1 VGDSSGKPA
10 RKTPRAPAVA
20 PAMRKAKSAKLEP
33 PQAAP
38 SQPAPPVEPPASS
51 DVSLR
56 LDAAVKRHFA
66 LVDRRDTSQAG
77 KQAVALA
84 HAEVWRLRADQHH
97 HEGFPDA
104 ARKASSSANELEQLA
119 AKLERDSLADRV
131 AELERRLSATRKA
144 AAGLADLDD

>member
-1 VGDSSGKPA
+1 MRKPKPA
-10 RKTPRAPAVA
+10 KV
-20 PAMRKAKSAKLEP
+20 EP
-33 PQAAP
+33 PPAAP

-51 DVSLR
+51 DVALR

-97 HEGFPDA
+97 HEGLPDA

-119 AKLERDSLADRV
+119 AKLERDSLADRIREV
-131 AELERRLSATRKA
+131 ERKLSMKRKA
-144 AAGLADLDD
+144 GARLAKLDD

>member
-1 VGDSSGKPA
+1 VGDSSGKPT
-10 RKTPRAPAVA
+10 RKTPRAPVVA
-20 PAMRKAKSAKLEP
+20 PAMRKAKPAKVER
-33 PQAAP
+33 AR
-38 SQPAPPVEPPASS
+38 SEPAPPVEPVGPAASS
-51 DVSLR
+51 DVALR

-66 LVDRRDTSQAG
+66 LVDLRDTSQAG

-97 HEGFPDA
+97 HEGLPDA

>member
-1 VGDSSGKPA
+1 VGDSSGKPV
-10 RKTPRAPAVA
+10 RQTPRAPVVA
-20 PAMRKAKSAKLEP
+20 PAMRKAKPAKVEP
-33 PQAAP
+33 PVE
-38 SQPAPPVEPPASS
+38 PAPPVEPVASAASS

-66 LVDRRDTSQAG
+66 LVDRRDHSQAG

-97 HEGFPDA
+97 HEGLPDA

>member
-1 VGDSSGKPA
+1 MRKPKPA
-10 RKTPRAPAVA
+10 KVEQPPSPPPA
-20 PAMRKAKSAKLEP
+20 S
-33 PQAAP
+33 
-38 SQPAPPVEPPASS
+38 VEPFASS
-51 DVSLR
+51 DVALR

-97 HEGFPDA
+97 HEGLPDA